1 MLSAN
6 RLMLG
11 IGGVVAATGCL
22 AAVGAL
28 ALAAPAGA
36 STVKPAAA
44 VHYSFTTLDNHK
56 DLTFNQL
63 LGINNEGLISGYFG
77 SGLTGHPNKGYLLT
91 KPYHQNDYTNEN
103 FPGSAQTQVTGL
115 NNVGN
120 TVGFWANKAGANF
133 GFYTSGTHFHEVN
146 FPSVSNSSP
155 QMDQLLGIND
165 KGIAVGFYLNAKNL
179 SRGYTYNIHTHKFGR
194 VLLPGTSASN
204 GPTLTAAAIN
214 NTGYVAG
221 YYNLSNGETVA
232 FLKRNASFST
242 LIVPHSTMTQAF
254 GVNDSGEVVGDYVV
268 GSGSSAVMHGFTWTV
283 AHGFKTVNDPNGVNT
298 TTING
303 LNDDGDLV
311 GFYVDSK
318 GNTDGFLAK
327 P

>member
-1 MLSAN
+1 MLSTN
-6 RLMLG
+6 RLMLVL
-11 IGGVVAATGCL
+11 GGVVAAT
-22 AAVGAL
+22 ASIATVGAL

-36 STVKPAAA
+36 STGPAA

-77 SGLTGHPNKGYLLT
+77 SGMPGHPNKGYLLE
-91 KPYHQNDYTNEN
+91 KPYHQSDYVSEN

-115 NNVGN
+115 NNMGN
-120 TVGFWANKAGANF
+120 TVGFWANAAGANF
-133 GFYTSGTHFHEVN
+133 GFYTAGTHFHEVN
-146 FPSVSNSSP
+146 FPAESMSSP
-155 QMDQLLGIND
+155 PMDQLLGIND
-165 KGIAVGFYLNAKNL
+165 HGVAVGFYTNAKML

-194 VLLPGTSASN
+194 VLIPGTTVAN

-214 NTGYVAG
+214 NKGYIAG
-221 YYNLSNGETVA
+221 YYNLANGETVA

-242 LIVPHSTMTQAF
+242 LIAPHSSSTQAF
-254 GVNDSGEVVGDYVV
+254 GVNNSGVVVGDYTV
-268 GSGSSAVMHGFTWTV
+268 GTGKNQKMHGFVWTV
-283 AHGFKTVNDPNGVNT
+283 AHGFQTVNDPHGVNT

-303 LNDDGDLV
+303 INNNDDLV
-311 GFYVDSK
+311 GFYVDAS